1 MEQKGLKKESTSGMI
16 ADGKLAMAVGQF
28 ETLCESEKK
37 PGKQLFIEVENL
49 LGEAKLI
56 FNPKSSGEELK
67 KSINKLIKK
76 LDSLLAKMK

>member
-1 MEQKGLKKESTSGMI
+1 MGLKKESTAGMV
-16 ADGKLAMAVGQF
+16 ADGRLALAVGQF
-28 ETLCESEKK
+28 ETLCESKKK

-49 LGEAKLI
+49 LGEARSI

-76 LDSLLAKMK
+76 LDFLLAKMK